1 MTQAD
6 SVLSTPPINTSPIQ
20 EANPPPE
27 ARAESVDSFS
37 LQPGIGQP
45 ESQKLTSESGKVAE
59 GLSRRLLLAGLALLP
74 AGLPAAGTAV
84 DPAFALIAEKRAADA
99 AHLEAIS
106 YTDTYSVRDGSET
119 AMAAWDAQA
128 AVCHYVHQVDWKLA
142 RTVPTTLAG
151 VAAVL
156 RLANEVED
164 AGDEWPDTDAI
175 GSEGWHYQLR
185 TSMAQAIEIIIRKGA
200 AR

>member
-84 DPAFALIAEKRAADA
+84 DPCLRADRR
-99 AHLEAIS
+99 EA
-106 YTDTYSVRDGSET
+106 RGRRGS
-119 AMAAWDAQA
+119 
-128 AVCHYVHQVDWKLA
+128 
-142 RTVPTTLAG
+142 
-151 VAAVL
+151 
-156 RLANEVED
+156 
-164 AGDEWPDTDAI
+164 
-175 GSEGWHYQLR
+175 S
-185 TSMAQAIEIIIRKGA
+185 
-200 AR
+200 

>member
-200 AR
+200 A

>member
-1 MTQAD
+1 
-6 SVLSTPPINTSPIQ
+6 
-20 EANPPPE
+20 
-27 ARAESVDSFS
+27 VDSFS

-175 GSEGWHYQLR
+175 GSEGWHYRLR

>member
-1 MTQAD
+1 
-6 SVLSTPPINTSPIQ
+6 
-20 EANPPPE
+20 
-27 ARAESVDSFS
+27 
-37 LQPGIGQP
+37 
-45 ESQKLTSESGKVAE
+45 
-59 GLSRRLLLAGLALLP
+59 
-74 AGLPAAGTAV
+74 
-84 DPAFALIAEKRAADA
+84 
-99 AHLEAIS
+99 
-106 YTDTYSVRDGSET
+106 
-119 AMAAWDAQA
+119 MAAWDAQA
-128 AVCHYVHQVDWKLA
+128 AVCHYIHQVDWKLA